1 MDHLSLFAAAFFSR
15 LWEAN
20 FWYAFPLIIA
30 ISLVY
35 AATRHE
41 NMREILPHAL
51 RIGLGIVLVMAL
63 LFTVLWFLS
72 LQL

>member
-1 MDHLSLFAAAFFSR
+1 MHHLSLFAAAFSSR

-51 RIGLGIVLVMAL
+51 RIGLWIVFVMAVI
-63 LFTVLWFLS
+63 FAALWFMSSRL
-72 LQL
+72 